1 MKLKMVLF
9 RMVLCLSICATMCC
23 TVFAANPIVSVS
35 EFDDLQIEYDN
46 GVVKHTDGIANLVF
60 INGDVIPEAD
70 AIIKNGTTLVPLRVI
85 SERLHANVNWNS
97 KTRTAEIQKGNVSI
111 SVPVGKKYIEV
122 NGKTIETGT
131 ESRMIN
137 SMTYV
142 PLRAISSCFG
152 ANVGFYNVS
161 TWVNSWYNVNVTY
174 AVNIIYVH
182 DKNDNVN
189 ISGEEAINMAKK
201 VYIDDFLPTINDFS
215 KEVHGK
221 NAIDMVKEDF
231 DFKVTADLGEYYYV
245 TFFNDGIDGL
255 FIDKYD
261 GACYPINSFSLC
273 YFRISPVGNYPWGLS
288 FQ

>member
-46 GVVKHTDGIANLVF
+46 GIVKHTDGIANLVF

-161 TWVNSWYNVNVTY
+161 TWINTDATN

-182 DKNDNVN
+182 NRNDNVN
-189 ISGEEAINMAKK
+189 ISAEEAVNLAKK
-201 VYIDDFLPTINDFS
+201 YI
-215 KEVHGK
+215 
-221 NAIDMVKEDF
+221 
-231 DFKVTADLGEYYYV
+231 
-245 TFFNDGIDGL
+245 
-255 FIDKYD
+255 
-261 GACYPINSFSLC
+261 
-273 YFRISPVGNYPWGLS
+273 
-288 FQ
+288 